1 MLPRPQAER
10 VLSARGLIY
19 IFLRTA
25 TKVAVFLWELLPRS
39 QSFLRTA
46 TKVAV
51 FFWGLLPRSQC
62 FYQNCYHGRSLFW
75 GLLPRS
81 QSFFEDCY
89 QGRSLFLR
97 TVIKSQCF
105 YENCYHG
112 RSLWLLFY
120 WCLASSTL
128 LATFFQLMITT
139 AVQRN
144 EFNFWYTICLMF
156 PSAKGLTAHIR
167 FPSNLQE
174 LKTIIHGRIMQK
186 KCIIASFWL

>member
-1 MLPRPQAER
+1 M
-10 VLSARGLIY
+10 
-19 IFLRTA
+19 RTA
-25 TKVAVFLWELLPRS
+25 TKVAVFS
-39 QSFLRTA
+39 
-46 TKVAV
+46 K
-51 FFWGLLPRSQC
+51 
-62 FYQNCYHGRSLFW
+62 
-75 GLLPRS
+75 
-81 QSFFEDCY
+81 DCY

-97 TVIKSQCF
+97 TATMVAVLIILKIYMILASHMHSLMIIFLCFNIIERWLIWESCIHVIMDGCKQYFVMILLVFMF
-105 YENCYHG
+105 YFCIHACNYSTTCIHF
-112 RSLWLLFY
+112 LLKGQLYWFFFY

-156 PSAKGLTAHIR
+156 PPAKGQTTHTR

-186 KCIIASFWL
+186 NV